1 MAKHVLSSVLADSLD
16 AQLFFIPALR
26 DAVGWR
32 ALRRS
37 RWQDAHSA
45 GSGAVSH
52 DLDDA
57 VRAKLT
63 IARIGQP
70 CVRRQAERVARA
82 FTVAGGCVVMA
93 RRKHLDAH
101 QKKRK
106 ERMQLAA
113 TKSIDCSGSIVPL
126 RKLSS

>member
-63 IARIGQP
+63 IARNGHP
-70 CVRRQAERVARA
+70 RVRHQAERVARA
-82 FTVAGGCVVMA
+82 FAVAGGGVVMA
-93 RRKHLDAH
+93 RRENLDTY

-106 ERMQLAA
+106 DEDAA
-113 TKSIDCSGSIVPL
+113 SRDKVNRLQWLNCAVA
-126 RKLSS
+126 